1 MIKTALKT
9 LALISVV
16 GLVTGC
22 RVGVAVFEGGNVL
35 SQSGVRDCE
44 EMYTCIFEVNDTN
57 FTETFTAVPK
67 EGYEFENW
75 KSGDSFLC
83 GDSTEPICEVD
94 NTGLKGNED
103 MEQIIGSDKLF
114 YLIPEFKFIGIDA
127 PSPSPSPPPPPPP
140 PPGY

>member
-16 GLVTGC
+16 SLVTGC

-67 EGYEFENW
+67 EGYEFEKW

-83 GDSTEPICEVD
+83 GDSAEPICEVD
-94 NTGLKGNED
+94 NTGLTGNED
-103 MEQIIGSDKLF
+103 IEQIIDSDKLY

-127 PSPSPSPPPPPPP
+127 PPQPQPPPP

>member
-9 LALISVV
+9 LVLISVV

-75 KSGDSFLC
+75 MSGDSFLC
-83 GDSTEPICEVD
+83 GDSTEPMCEVD
-94 NTGLKGNED
+94 NTGFTGNED
-103 MEQIIGSDKLF
+103 IEQVIDSDKLF

-127 PSPSPSPPPPPPP
+127 PPPPPPPP

>member
-1 MIKTALKT
+1 
-9 LALISVV
+9 
-16 GLVTGC
+16 LVTGC

-67 EGYEFENW
+67 EGYEFEKW

-83 GDSTEPICEVD
+83 GNSTKPICKVD
-94 NTGLKGNED
+94 NTGLAGNED
-103 MEQIIGSDKLF
+103 IEQIIDSDKLY

-127 PSPSPSPPPPPPP
+127 PLLLPLPLPPPPQPPPPPPPP